1 MAVQKK
7 GQARELLLN
16 IFKNLPSKF
25 TLKFNFYDIIIGM
38 ISVGLSVIL
47 LIVNSF
53 IFSKDKDLDN
63 KVAYIYYDS
72 IEVEKV
78 YFKDIKDEIEVILEK
93 EKYPL
98 LNADMVIVIS
108 KEKGVKVEEE
118 KSPQKICSKQGWVS
132 KPDMPVVCLPNSVY
146 VIISDINNVDF
157 DIGLE

>member
-1 MAVQKK
+1 MLKKVQAK
-7 GQARELLLN
+7 ELLLSM
-16 IFKNLPSKF
+16 FKKKISKF
-25 TLKFNFYDIIIGM
+25 TLKFNLFDIIIGI
-38 ISVGLSVIL
+38 ISVGLALVL
-47 LIVNSF
+47 LVVNNIV
-53 IFSKDKDLDN
+53 FSTDKELDN

-78 YFKDIKDEIEVILEK
+78 YFKDIKTDEVKVVLEK

-108 KEKGVKVEEE
+108 KEKGIKVEEE

-146 VIISDINNVDF
+146 VIISDVNNVDF